1 MSDETMKYI
10 IECIIENAKEASKL
24 PRNEFNDAK
33 RLAYYEVLNTIKGQL
48 EVNDVNFKDYGLS
61 FEIENIL

>member
-10 IECIIENAKEASKL
+10 IECILENAEDVSNL

-33 RLAYYEVLNTIKGQL
+33 RLAYYEILNTIKSQL
-48 EVNDVNFKDYGLS
+48 EVNDIDLKEYGLD
-61 FEIENIL
+61 FDIENIL

>member
-1 MSDETMKYI
+1 MNNEVIKYI
-10 IECIIENAKEASKL
+10 IECILENAEVASKS

-48 EVNDVNFKDYGLS
+48 EINDIDLKEYGLD
-61 FEIENIL
+61 FDVENIL